1 MDPRIAEII
10 RRMEDSLDAA
20 PRVPHLA
27 ALARL
32 SPSRFAHLFRQETGM
47 PPGRYLHTMRMQRAR
62 VLLERT
68 FLNVREV
75 MVRVGFRDP
84 SHFAR
89 DFRRFHGVAPSALR
103 GAASPGPAP
112 AELLDHLLAAD
123 RPSADGRTAPRPA
136 ADERARDAHDAV
148 TPTGGHRPKQR

>member
-1 MDPRIAEII
+1 
-10 RRMEDSLDAA
+10 
-20 PRVPHLA
+20 
-27 ALARL
+27 
-32 SPSRFAHLFRQETGM
+32 M

-75 MVRVGFRDP
+75 MARVGFRDP

-112 AELLDHLLAAD
+112 AALLDHLLAAE
-123 RPSADGRTAPRPA
+123 RPA
-136 ADERARDAHDAV
+136 AGVRPERPTWMSVTGIPTNRPARTD
-148 TPTGGHRPKQR
+148 GHRPKGR

>member
-1 MDPRIAEII
+1 MDPRIADVI

-20 PRVPHLA
+20 PRVPSLA

-103 GAASPGPAP
+103 GAATPGPAP
-112 AELLDHLLAAD
+112 AQLLDHLLAAD
-123 RPSADGRTAPRPA
+123 GHSTNGQTTERPA
-136 ADERARDAHDAV
+136 AAEGAGNAHEPAAR
-148 TPTGGHRPKQR
+148 TNGHRPKPR

>member
-1 MDPRIAEII
+1 MDPRIADVI
-10 RRMEDSLDAA
+10 RRMEDRLEDA
-20 PRVPHLA
+20 PRVPALA
-27 ALARL
+27 ALVRL
-32 SPSRFAHLFRQETGM
+32 SPSRFAHLFREETGM

-89 DFRRFHGVAPSALR
+89 DFRRFHGVAPSAIR

-112 AELLDHLLAAD
+112 AALLDHLLAAD
-123 RPSADGRTAPRPA
+123 RPGADRPNAAERTPA
-136 ADERARDAHDAV
+136 ADDPAARQNG
-148 TPTGGHRPKQR
+148 TRPKVR